1 MKLETLKEEKGITIY
16 LVLIVL
22 VVTLGASL
30 GLSSIFLRQLRLVG
44 GVGVSMPAYH
54 AAEAG
59 AERLLRL
66 DTCLIME
73 DETER
78 LTCIEEV
85 SGIDNADIPAD
96 CEGAGEPGDERDCR
110 TGVVEEMN
118 LLPEAERTLDNG
130 AQYDFAIEDPGGDC
144 EGNNDWGYCATSTG
158 SFEGVVRRVEIVR

>member
-44 GVGVSMPAYH
+44 GVG
-54 AAEAG
+54 
-59 AERLLRL
+59 
-66 DTCLIME
+66 
-73 DETER
+73 
-78 LTCIEEV
+78 
-85 SGIDNADIPAD
+85 
-96 CEGAGEPGDERDCR
+96 
-110 TGVVEEMN
+110 EEMN